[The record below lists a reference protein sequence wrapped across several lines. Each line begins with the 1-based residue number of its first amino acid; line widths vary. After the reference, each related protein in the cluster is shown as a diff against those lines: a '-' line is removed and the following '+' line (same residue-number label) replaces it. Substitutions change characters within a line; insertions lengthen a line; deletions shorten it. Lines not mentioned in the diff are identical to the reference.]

1 MTINF
6 EEIAE
11 RIKKALSI
19 KKDGDLARMMGL
31 TPQSFYG
38 FKKKGFPM
46 ERLIFFAYE
55 HGISTDWLFFGKP
68 PVGKLDLL
76 EKIILTIEGKAF
88 KLAPEKKSKLIRI
101 VYEEFAYENR
111 DLQETL
117 TKYEELLT

>member
-1 MTINF
+1 MSINF

-31 TPQSFYG
+31 SPQSFYG

-46 ERLIFFAYE
+46 GKLILFAYA

-68 PVGKLDLL
+68 PVDNLDRL
-76 EKIILTIEGKAF
+76 EKIITAVEGKAF
-88 KLAPEKKSKLIRI
+88 NISPEKKTRLIRI
-101 VYEEFAYENR
+101 VYEEVAFRNR
-111 DLQETL
+111 DLLETL
-117 TKYEELLT
+117 TRYEELLA